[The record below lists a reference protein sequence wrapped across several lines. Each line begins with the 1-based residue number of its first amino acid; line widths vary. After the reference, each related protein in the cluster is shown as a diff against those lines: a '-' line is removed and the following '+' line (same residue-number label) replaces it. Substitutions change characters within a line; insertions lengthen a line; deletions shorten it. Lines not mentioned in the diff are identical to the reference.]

1 VRARVAPV
9 LDRIVMKHPHD
20 DLVIVSHG
28 GVMRCT
34 WAHVTGKWEGAHV
47 PPNCGI
53 VLIEHQ
59 AGEYQAPQVVHGH
72 APARETGG

>member
-1 VRARVAPV
+1 MLRRVAPI
-9 LDRIVMKHPHD
+9 LDRVARDYPD
-20 DLVIVSHG
+20 DEIIIVSHG
-28 GVMRCT
+28 GVMRSV

-59 AGEYQAPQVVHGH
+59 AGRYLEPEVVYGESPAP
-72 APARETGG
+72 ESGG